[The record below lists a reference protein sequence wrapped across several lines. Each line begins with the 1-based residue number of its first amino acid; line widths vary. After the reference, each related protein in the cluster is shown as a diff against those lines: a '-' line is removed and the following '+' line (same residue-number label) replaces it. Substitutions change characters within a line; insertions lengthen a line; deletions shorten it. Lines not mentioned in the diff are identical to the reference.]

1 MVTTRDWDQIRTQY
15 VTGQVSYRELAK
27 AHHVSLRELSRR
39 GRAESWVQQRRD
51 FRKKVAIEGRQRAQ
65 EEAAGATALIYR
77 VARLILERFLE
88 AVEEGGLKLSPR
100 DAERWARMLLELEEA
115 GKGQVT
121 VIEHLDLSQLS
132 DGELDAII
140 QSTASVPP
148 QGRGVPPKG
157 RGTE

>member
-1 MVTTRDWDQIRTQY
+1 M
-15 VTGQVSYRELAK
+15 
-27 AHHVSLRELSRR
+27 
-39 GRAESWVQQRRD
+39 
-51 FRKKVAIEGRQRAQ
+51 
-65 EEAAGATALIYR
+65 IYR

>member
-1 MVTTRDWDQIRTQY
+1 MQY